1 MAKQKSKGL
10 GDSIEK
16 LTEVT
21 GIKKVVEMFSEATG
35 IDCGCDERKEKLNNL
50 FPYNRNINCL
60 NESDYNKLTKY
71 LSAQQTTLT
80 PIEQQEISDIYFN
93 VFNYRL
99 QISSC
104 ASCWKGKLDELRR
117 VYNEYKTDEV

>member
-1 MAKQKSKGL
+1 MAKRKSAGL

-21 GIKKVVEMFSEATG
+21 GIKKVVERFSEATG

-80 PIEQQEISDIYFN
+80 AIEQQEVSDIYFN

-117 VYNEYKTDEV
+117 VYNEYKINE

>member
-1 MAKQKSKGL
+1 MAKRKSAGL

-21 GIKKVVEMFSEATG
+21 GIKKAVEMFSEATG

-80 PIEQQEISDIYFN
+80 PIEQQEVSDIYFN

-117 VYNEYKTDEV
+117 VYNEYKINE

>member
-21 GIKKVVEMFSEATG
+21 GIKKVVEIFSEATG

-80 PIEQQEISDIYFN
+80 AIEQQEVSDIYFN

-117 VYNEYKTDEV
+117 VYNEYKSDEI

>member
-10 GDSIEK
+10 GDTIEAI
-16 LTEVT
+16 TEAT
-21 GIKKVVEMFSEATG
+21 GIKKAVEMFSEATG
-35 IDCGCDERKEKLNNL
+35 IDCGCDERKVKLNNL

-71 LSAQQTTLT
+71 LSAEQSTLNA
-80 PIEQQEISDIYFN
+80 IEQQEVSDIYFN

-104 ASCWKGKLDELRR
+104 SSCWKGKLDELRR
-117 VYNEYKTDEV
+117 VYNEYKSDEI

>member
-1 MAKQKSKGL
+1 MAKRKSAGL

-21 GIKKVVEMFSEATG
+21 GIKKAVEMFSEATG

-80 PIEQQEISDIYFN
+80 AIEQQEVSDIYFN

-117 VYNEYKTDEV
+117 VYNEYKINE

>member
-1 MAKQKSKGL
+1 MAKRKSVGL

-60 NESDYNKLTKY
+60 NESDYTKLTKY

-117 VYNEYKTDEV
+117 VYNEYKINE

>member
-1 MAKQKSKGL
+1 MAKRKSQGL
-10 GDSIEK
+10 GDTIEQ

-21 GIKKVVEMFSEATG
+21 GIKKAVEIFTKATG
-35 IDCGCDERKEKLNNL
+35 VDCKCDERKEKLNNL

-80 PIEQQEISDIYFN
+80 AIEQQEVSDIYFN

-117 VYNEYKTDEV
+117 VYNEYKINE

>member
-21 GIKKVVEMFSEATG
+21 GIKKVVEMFTKATG
-35 IDCGCDERKEKLNNL
+35 VDCKCDERKEKLNNL

-104 ASCWKGKLDELRR
+104 GSCWKGKLDELRR
-117 VYNEYKTDEV
+117 VYNEYKINE

>member
-60 NESDYNKLTKY
+60 NESDYTKLTKY

-80 PIEQQEISDIYFN
+80 AIEQQEVSDIYFN

>member
-1 MAKQKSKGL
+1 MAKQKIKGL

-80 PIEQQEISDIYFN
+80 AIEQQEISDIYFN

-117 VYNEYKTDEV
+117 VYNEYKINE

>member
-60 NESDYNKLTKY
+60 NESDYTKLTKY

-80 PIEQQEISDIYFN
+80 AIEQQEVSDIYFN

-117 VYNEYKTDEV
+117 VYNEYKINE

>member
-21 GIKKVVEMFSEATG
+21 GIKKAVEMFSEATG
-35 IDCGCDERKEKLNNL
+35 IDCGCDERKVKLNNL

-60 NESDYNKLTKY
+60 NESDYNKLTRY
-71 LSAQQTTLT
+71 LSTEQSTLNS
-80 PIEQQEISDIYFN
+80 IEQQEVSDIYFN

-117 VYNEYKTDEV
+117 VYNEYTVNE

>member
-1 MAKQKSKGL
+1 MAKRKSAGL

-35 IDCGCDERKEKLNNL
+35 IDCGCNERIEKLNYL

-71 LSAQQTTLT
+71 LSAQQTTLNA
-80 PIEQQEISDIYFN
+80 IEQQEISDIYFN

-99 QISSC
+99 QLSSC
-104 ASCWKGKLDELRR
+104 GSCWKGKIDELRK
-117 VYNEYKTDEV
+117 VYNEYKLND

>member
-80 PIEQQEISDIYFN
+80 PIEQQEVSDIYFN

-117 VYNEYKTDEV
+117 VYNEYKINE

>member
-1 MAKQKSKGL
+1 MAKRKSAGL

-21 GIKKVVEMFSEATG
+21 GIKKAVEMFSEATG

-60 NESDYNKLTKY
+60 NESDYTKLTKY

-117 VYNEYKTDEV
+117 VYNEYKINE

>member
-1 MAKQKSKGL
+1 MAKRKSAGL

>member
-1 MAKQKSKGL
+1 MAKKKSKGL

-21 GIKKVVEMFSEATG
+21 GIKKAFEMFSEATG

-71 LSAQQTTLT
+71 LSAQQTTLS
-80 PIEQQEISDIYFN
+80 PIEQNEISDIYFN

-104 ASCWKGKLDELRR
+104 SSCWKGKLDELRR
-117 VYNEYKTDEV
+117 VYNEYKINE

>member
-1 MAKQKSKGL
+1 MAKRKSQGL
-10 GDSIEK
+10 GDTIEQ

-21 GIKKVVEMFSEATG
+21 GIKKAVEMFSEATG

-80 PIEQQEISDIYFN
+80 AIEQQEVSDIYFN

-117 VYNEYKTDEV
+117 VYNEYKINE

>member
-1 MAKQKSKGL
+1 MAKRKSQGL
-10 GDSIEK
+10 GDTIEQ

-21 GIKKVVEMFSEATG
+21 GIKKVVEIFTKATG
-35 IDCGCDERKEKLNNL
+35 VDCKCDERKEKLNNL

-80 PIEQQEISDIYFN
+80 AIEQQEVSDIYFN

-117 VYNEYKTDEV
+117 VYNEYKINE

>member
-1 MAKQKSKGL
+1 MAKRKSAGL

-60 NESDYNKLTKY
+60 NESDYTKLTKY

-80 PIEQQEISDIYFN
+80 AIEQQEVSEIYFN

-117 VYNEYKTDEV
+117 VYNEYKINE

>member
-1 MAKQKSKGL
+1 MAKRKSAGL

-21 GIKKVVEMFSEATG
+21 GIKKAVEIFTKATG
-35 IDCGCDERKEKLNNL
+35 VDCKCDERKEKLNNL

-60 NESDYNKLTKY
+60 NESDYTKLTKY

-117 VYNEYKTDEV
+117 VYNEYKINE

>member
-117 VYNEYKTDEV
+117 VYNEYKL

>member
-21 GIKKVVEMFSEATG
+21 GIKKAVEMFSEATG

-80 PIEQQEISDIYFN
+80 AIEQQEVSDIYFN

-117 VYNEYKTDEV
+117 VYNEYKINE

>member
-1 MAKQKSKGL
+1 MAKNKSKGL

-21 GIKKVVEMFSEATG
+21 GIKKAVEMFSEATG
-35 IDCGCDERKEKLNNL
+35 IDCGCDERKEKLNKI
-50 FPYNRNINCL
+50 FPYNRDLNCL
-60 NESDYNKLTKY
+60 NESDYTKLTKY

-104 ASCWKGKLDELRR
+104 ASCWKGKLDELRK
-117 VYNEYKTDEV
+117 VYN

>member
-1 MAKQKSKGL
+1 MAKRKSAGL

-21 GIKKVVEMFSEATG
+21 GIKKAVEMFSEATG
-35 IDCGCDERKEKLNNL
+35 IDCGCDERKVKLNNL

-80 PIEQQEISDIYFN
+80 AIEQQEVSDIYFN

-117 VYNEYKTDEV
+117 VYNEYKINE

>member
-16 LTEVT
+16 LTEAT

-80 PIEQQEISDIYFN
+80 AIEQQEVSDIYFN

-117 VYNEYKTDEV
+117 VYNEYTVNE

>member
-1 MAKQKSKGL
+1 MAKRKSAGL

-71 LSAQQTTLT
+71 LSAQQTTLNA
-80 PIEQQEISDIYFN
+80 IEQQEVSDIYFN

-117 VYNEYKTDEV
+117 VYNEYKINE

>member
-1 MAKQKSKGL
+1 MAKRKSAGL

-21 GIKKVVEMFSEATG
+21 GIKKVVQMFSEATG

-80 PIEQQEISDIYFN
+80 AIEQQEVSDIYFN

-117 VYNEYKTDEV
+117 VYNEYTVNE

>member
-1 MAKQKSKGL
+1 MAKRKSAGL

-21 GIKKVVEMFSEATG
+21 GIKKAVEMFSEATG

-80 PIEQQEISDIYFN
+80 AIEQQEISDIYFN

-117 VYNEYKTDEV
+117 VYNEYKINE

>member
-1 MAKQKSKGL
+1 MAKRKSAGL

-21 GIKKVVEMFSEATG
+21 GIKKAVEMFSEATG

-60 NESDYNKLTKY
+60 NEPDYNKLTKY

-80 PIEQQEISDIYFN
+80 AIEQQEVSDIYFN

-117 VYNEYKTDEV
+117 VYNEYKINE

>member
-1 MAKQKSKGL
+1 MAKRKSAGL

-21 GIKKVVEMFSEATG
+21 GIKKAVEMFTKATG
-35 IDCGCDERKEKLNNL
+35 VDCKCDERKEKLNNL

-80 PIEQQEISDIYFN
+80 AIEQQEVSDIYFN

-117 VYNEYKTDEV
+117 VYNEYKINE

>member
-1 MAKQKSKGL
+1 MEKKKSKGL

-21 GIKKVVEMFSEATG
+21 GIKKAFEMFSEATG

-71 LSAQQTTLT
+71 LSAQQTTLS
-80 PIEQQEISDIYFN
+80 PIEQNEISDIYFN

-104 ASCWKGKLDELRR
+104 SSCWKGKLDELRK
-117 VYNEYKTDEV
+117 VYNEYKL